1 MKKEENSYFI
11 FLPVLPNRD
20 SPARITGRSRSAAYA
35 APGKGEKSPG
45 ARAAGKT
52 QKRSTAPAVLQ
63 ESG

>member
-35 APGKGEKSPG
+35 APGKREKFWLHM
-45 ARAAGKT
+45 
-52 QKRSTAPAVLQ
+52 RSRVLIL
-63 ESG
+63 